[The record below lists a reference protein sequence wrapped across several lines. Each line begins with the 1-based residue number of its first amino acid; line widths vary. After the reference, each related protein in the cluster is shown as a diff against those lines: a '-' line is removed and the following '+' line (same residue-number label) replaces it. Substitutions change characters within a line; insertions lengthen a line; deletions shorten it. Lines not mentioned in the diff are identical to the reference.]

1 MEPECRNISKTI
13 LPAVRAS
20 VSEILDKEY
29 RYRQKEIAEKI
40 GVVQVAVS
48 KYLNSR
54 YSAEIGRLREHVL
67 KNGLA
72 RGIVSKIVEGRP
84 TEEISFEIDRVCGS
98 IAAEGKEGLVS
109 GAGSV

>member
-1 MEPECRNISKTI
+1 MELECRNISKII
-13 LPAVRAS
+13 LPAIRAS

-54 YSAEIGRLREHVL
+54 HSEEIGRLRDYIL
-67 KNGLA
+67 RSGLA

-84 TEEISFEIDRVCGS
+84 REEISLEIDRVCGD
-98 IAAEGKEGLVS
+98 IAASSTSNSTGMR
-109 GAGSV
+109 A